1 MTRARLYALAV
12 LAGLC
17 CLGHRSVLAQA
28 GPGAPAYGFPGPAY
42 PYETPTPPPDDTCRI
57 DPDAIVTSGTTFGP
71 LVHTDG
77 AFLRVE
83 YLNYTI
89 KKPGNELLGAPVA
102 GVADPTKPFIAFEPG
117 TSTAIGLATV
127 PSTAGM
133 NLGSMSGVQVTGG
146 LSFID
151 DGSIEISA
159 FFLGRK
165 QTGFTI
171 APLGETVT
179 IPTGF
184 FSFITVP
191 TVVATSTLANGNV
204 SDHLLLYDT
213 SYSAVMQSQL
223 WGGEANYFYDYD
235 AVGLLQL
242 RPLIGARYL
251 NLTERITQ
259 TGVFQGPLAAPPIVS
274 TIDAHTTNN
283 LYGFNLGFRT
293 EVVTKYLELGL
304 TPKILLLGNTMNVN
318 TFTNHLRSNADP
330 VIASTNTTSTFS
342 FGSEVGVFATINFT
356 PSFSLRG
363 GYNLIWLNRVTRPQ
377 KDVYYNDN
385 GDAAPPAI
393 ISRTIFSD
401 VLITGFTFGAEFRF

>member
-1 MTRARLYALAV
+1 M
-12 LAGLC
+12 
-17 CLGHRSVLAQA
+17 
-28 GPGAPAYGFPGPAY
+28 
-42 PYETPTPPPDDTCRI
+42 PPPDDPCYI
-57 DPDAIVTSGTTFGP
+57 DPTAINTMGTQVGP
-71 LVHTDG
+71 LIRTDG
-77 AFLRVE
+77 WFLRTE

-102 GVADPTKPFIAFEPG
+102 GVADPTKPFLAFLPG
-117 TSTAIGLATV
+117 TGVPIGLATV

-133 NLGSMSGVQVTGG
+133 NLGSMNGVQVTAGV
-146 LSFID
+146 SFID
-151 DGSIEISA
+151 DGSVEIGA

-165 QTGFTI
+165 ETGFTL
-171 APLGETVT
+171 APLGAPVF
-179 IPTGF
+179 IPVGF

-191 TVVATSTLANGNV
+191 TVVATSTLSNGSV

-213 SYSAVMQSQL
+213 SYSAVFQSQL
-223 WGGEANYFYDYD
+223 WGAEANYLYDYD
-235 AVGLLQL
+235 AVGMLQL

-251 NLTERITQ
+251 NLTERLTQ

-274 TIDAHTTNN
+274 TIDAHTANN
-283 LYGFNLGFRT
+283 LYGFQLGFRT

-330 VIASTNTTSTFS
+330 VIASSNITSTFS
-342 FGSEVGVFATINFT
+342 FGSEVGTFATINLT
-356 PSFSLRG
+356 PNFSIRG
-363 GYNLIWLNRVTRPQ
+363 GYNLIWLNRVTRPH

-385 GDAAPPAI
+385 GDAAAPAI

-401 VLITGFTFGAEFRF
+401 IIITGFTVGGEFRF